1 MAVAR
6 ALLRLDTCP
15 FLILDEASASL
26 DAEADQVIQ
35 RVIRT
40 EMKGATLLCIARK
53 SEIDSVE
60 AALIV
65 EQIVCRLL
73 RISIACSYL
82 VMAGCWSMTRQQI
95 CYGTKARHSTV

>member
-40 EMKGATLLCIARK
+40 EMKGATLLCIART
-53 SEIDSVE
+53 S
-60 AALIV
+60 
-65 EQIVCRLL
+65 
-73 RISIACSYL
+73 
-82 VMAGCWSMTRQQI
+82 
-95 CYGTKARHSTV
+95 